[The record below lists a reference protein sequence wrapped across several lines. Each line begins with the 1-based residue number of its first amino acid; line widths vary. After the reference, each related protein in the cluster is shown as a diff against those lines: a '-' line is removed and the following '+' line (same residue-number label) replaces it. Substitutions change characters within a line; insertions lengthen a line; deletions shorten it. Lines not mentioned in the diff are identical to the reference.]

1 MLKFSRT
8 FANIHFHFLAIL
20 LSQTS

>member
-8 FANIHFHFLAIL
+8 
-20 LSQTS
+20 LSLFDMYCK